1 MANVCITMPK
11 KGEGQA
17 LFNNLKKEF
26 GYQRAWELWSLSQ
39 SNSLMHG
46 KTFTRDSE
54 GYPVMGEFLEDSDVK
69 MFLSNEDI
77 THLLGK
83 KFPVV
88 SNTRSNYEDL
98 VSQANDFNNQPENK
112 DYIAIVDYY
121 NGDMLK
127 VKVQK
132 RNSENERKAIEQ
144 YGTIMLNNQIA
155 NILSPAGITI
165 DDITAA
171 ERAAGRVGITDFTKA
186 NNLAN
191 DAIHVIRVAN
201 DREGSQAI
209 GEEFSH
215 LVIGAYY
222 NEPLIQRALNSIMNE
237 STLMAILGDEYRDT
251 VDFQN
256 GDMRLVAEEAL
267 GKILRENLLAESL
280 GGPEEGNKVI
290 ERLLKYVRNKFKG
303 IDETQIVRAI
313 NEANSLMG
321 QFAKDLLNK
330 NLELTQER
338 VKQSRRD
345 AQFNALSDRID
356 TNIEILKKLKDVEVK
371 RLKIT
376 NYSRMS
382 NGAEAQAKQTK
393 KVNEL
398 IVLSN
403 ATLTEDEKKLR
414 IGIYNYAKNAI
425 AELQA
430 VEKSLTNNTSFGNIR
445 RARSYVQSYAGFLQD
460 LRDAI
465 QQSKEDEENIDYLT
479 DIQLPD
485 GTVVS
490 MQDVL
495 DDLTTISNEVVTRYA
510 RLARNKLIEFMKPA
524 FGEIQVD
531 GKPIDV
537 EAVIRQAEADISFSD
552 MFFDTM
558 SASSDTYLQA
568 LGKITKDRMDR
579 ARETTIDDT
588 RRIQLLM
595 QYADKHGITTF
606 NWMFEKDSKGNKS
619 GNYIS
624 KINQALFDEE
634 KAALMKRLDEKY
646 GKNPK
651 GPNARAKINEYRE
664 WIKENASADDANIP
678 KDIEKYHS
686 KEWQAIQND
695 PVKKYILD
703 EFLAIKR
710 EADDLYP
717 SNRVSTNKAIQMRKS
732 RSNRIIESVMHPTR
746 IVDNLRESIKNDFL
760 DSQDDDSMFGVTR
773 KGMTNFDNTEYM
785 TLPVLYTNRLKD
797 PNEITEDVFGSLMAY
812 KYSANVYHQM
822 ESIVDSIEVAR
833 FWVTDG
839 YRKTLQTR
847 GDNKLTETMQV
858 AGHTIT
864 NKIYKASTQIEAK
877 LNEFV
882 ESQIY
887 HRYIKDEGTI
897 GKINVAKAGNWFMKL
912 SSAAQ
917 LSFNWLTNSANVV
930 TGLAMTNIEAAAG
943 EYFTAKQLAS
953 ADSAYFGLLPSMMA
967 ELGNRYK
974 TNKLDLFNELFNIK
988 QNYGKNIKGN
998 QLQSILQ
1005 KMFGETIAYLGQ
1017 EAGDHWLYDRI
1028 AIAMAKNIKVRV
1040 PKAVKK
1046 VAKITGLKKAEEVLA
1061 KIIEDSEQLYLSED
1075 ESHYVNRQTGT
1086 ESARVTSVLAA
1097 DDSDLA
1103 FHETHEDGTPNNW
1116 ITPSTNIGTGID
1128 ELIRDFFQ
1136 GEFVKSGKNWHHN
1149 SGLEIDKAFPNA
1161 KKEQL
1166 THLLDQL
1173 ETLKAEF
1180 DRKGLTVTARDVV
1193 ASGTIEI
1200 TKNGKVKRLNVS
1212 GTIDLLLHDK
1222 QGNFYIYDIKTHRG
1236 KIDGQKRRKWAGQLS
1251 LYKQLLEQKYGI
1263 QVKGIAI
1270 LPVKVTYPTPIGE
1283 YTAGEEG
1290 KVTYTESDN
1299 NQLLIDGHE
1308 FKGANPDLEEIIPM
1322 TEHKF
1327 NIDYADLGK
1336 NQRYIAEAE
1345 EKDTKIISLWDALEI
1360 SDVFDGNSTIKKL
1373 GVPKDTTLA
1382 DGSVLDLGL
1391 ISRQMADV
1399 HIDTFGAYNEE
1410 DSNAANRIVLGR
1422 ALMQMRKWIK
1432 PQFNRRF
1439 QKAQP
1444 NLITSKTK
1452 EGYYRTL
1459 VNVINEIRRGEV
1471 QLMELKEQ
1479 LSPEEYANIK
1489 RALFEL
1495 FQFFMCW
1502 AVLNLAPWGD
1512 DKKRPWLAKYLEYM
1526 ANREF
1531 HELGMLT
1538 PSLTMVNEVSKT
1550 VREPFSCMSTMKSI
1564 TALANSIITPTDW
1577 TDELQSGPYKGSST
1591 LEKNIMKAPI
1601 PIVSWYKQ
1609 VNRFTGEIDTSTQY
1623 YAKPW

>member
-1 MANVCITMPK
+1 
-11 KGEGQA
+11 
-17 LFNNLKKEF
+17 
-26 GYQRAWELWSLSQ
+26 
-39 SNSLMHG
+39 
-46 KTFTRDSE
+46 
-54 GYPVMGEFLEDSDVK
+54 
-69 MFLSNEDI
+69 
-77 THLLGK
+77 
-83 KFPVV
+83 
-88 SNTRSNYEDL
+88 
-98 VSQANDFNNQPENK
+98 
-112 DYIAIVDYY
+112 
-121 NGDMLK
+121 
-127 VKVQK
+127 
-132 RNSENERKAIEQ
+132 
-144 YGTIMLNNQIA
+144 
-155 NILSPAGITI
+155 
-165 DDITAA
+165 
-171 ERAAGRVGITDFTKA
+171 
-186 NNLAN
+186 
-191 DAIHVIRVAN
+191 
-201 DREGSQAI
+201 
-209 GEEFSH
+209 
-215 LVIGAYY
+215 
-222 NEPLIQRALNSIMNE
+222 
-237 STLMAILGDEYRDT
+237 
-251 VDFQN
+251 
-256 GDMRLVAEEAL
+256 
-267 GKILRENLLAESL
+267 
-280 GGPEEGNKVI
+280 
-290 ERLLKYVRNKFKG
+290 
-303 IDETQIVRAI
+303 
-313 NEANSLMG
+313 
-321 QFAKDLLNK
+321 
-330 NLELTQER
+330 
-338 VKQSRRD
+338 
-345 AQFNALSDRID
+345 
-356 TNIEILKKLKDVEVK
+356 
-371 RLKIT
+371 
-376 NYSRMS
+376 
-382 NGAEAQAKQTK
+382 
-393 KVNEL
+393 
-398 IVLSN
+398 
-403 ATLTEDEKKLR
+403 
-414 IGIYNYAKNAI
+414 
-425 AELQA
+425 
-430 VEKSLTNNTSFGNIR
+430 
-445 RARSYVQSYAGFLQD
+445 
-460 LRDAI
+460 
-465 QQSKEDEENIDYLT
+465 
-479 DIQLPD
+479 
-485 GTVVS
+485 
-490 MQDVL
+490 
-495 DDLTTISNEVVTRYA
+495 
-510 RLARNKLIEFMKPA
+510 
-524 FGEIQVD
+524 
-531 GKPIDV
+531 
-537 EAVIRQAEADISFSD
+537 
-552 MFFDTM
+552 
-558 SASSDTYLQA
+558 
-568 LGKITKDRMDR
+568 
-579 ARETTIDDT
+579 
-588 RRIQLLM
+588 
-595 QYADKHGITTF
+595 
-606 NWMFEKDSKGNKS
+606 
-619 GNYIS
+619 
-624 KINQALFDEE
+624 
-634 KAALMKRLDEKY
+634 MKRLDEKY
-646 GKNPK
+646 GENPK
-651 GPNARAKINEYRE
+651 GPNARAKITEYRA
-664 WIKENASADDANIP
+664 WIEENASADDANIP

-686 KEWQAIQND
+686 KAWQAIQND
-695 PVKKYILD
+695 PIKKHILD
-703 EFLAIKR
+703 EFLALKR

-732 RSNRIIESVMHPTR
+732 KGNRIIESAMHPTR
-746 IVDNLRESIKNDFL
+746 IVENLKESIKNDLL
-760 DSQDDDSMFGVTR
+760 DSQDDDSIFGVTR

-822 ESIVDSIEVAR
+822 ESIVDPIEVAR
-833 FWVTDG
+833 FWITDG

-858 AGHTIT
+858 AGHTVT

-887 HRYIKDEGTI
+887 RRYIKDEGTI

-943 EYFTAKQLAS
+943 EHFTAKQLAS
-953 ADSAYFGLLPSMMA
+953 ADSAYFGLLPSMIA

-988 QNYGKNIKGN
+988 QNYGQNIKSN
-998 QLQSILQ
+998 QLKNILQ
-1005 KMFGETIAYLGQ
+1005 KMFGETLAYLGQ

-1040 PKAVKK
+1040 PKVIKK
-1046 VAKITGLKKAEEVLA
+1046 VAKVTGLKKAEEVLA
-1061 KIIEDSEQLYLSED
+1061 KIIEDSEQHYLSED
-1075 ESHYVNRQTGT
+1075 GSHYVDRQTSI

-1097 DDSDLA
+1097 DDADLA

-1116 ITPSTNIGTGID
+1116 IVPSTNIGTGID

-1136 GEFVKSGKNWHHN
+1136 GEFVKAGKDWHHN

-1173 ETLKAEF
+1173 EALKAEF

-1212 GTIDLLLHDK
+1212 GTVDLLLHDK

-1236 KIDGQKRRKWAGQLS
+1236 KIDGHKRRKWSGQLS

-1263 QVKGIAI
+1263 QVKGLAI

-1283 YTAGEEG
+1283 YTAEKEG
-1290 KVTYTESDN
+1290 KATYTEGDN
-1299 NQLLIDGHE
+1299 HQLMIDGHE

-1327 NIDYADLGK
+1327 DIDYADLGK
-1336 NQRYIAEAE
+1336 NQRYVAEPE
-1345 EKDTKIISLWDALEI
+1345 EKDTKVMSLWDALEV

-1373 GVPKDTTLA
+1373 GVPEGTTLA
-1382 DGSVLDLGL
+1382 DGSALNLGL

-1444 NLITSKTK
+1444 NLITGKTK

-1459 VNVINEIRRGEV
+1459 VNVMNEIRRGEV

-1502 AVLNLAPWGD
+1502 AVLNLAPWED

-1531 HELGMLT
+1531 HELGMLA
-1538 PSLTMVNEVSKT
+1538 PSLTMVDEVSKT
-1550 VREPFSCMSTMKSI
+1550 VREPFSCMSTMKNI
-1564 TALANSIITPTDW
+1564 TALVNSIITPADW

-1601 PIVSWYKQ
+1601 PVVSWYKQ
-1609 VNRFTGEIDTSTQY
+1609 INKFTGNIDTSTQY

>member
-26 GYQRAWELWSLSQ
+26 GYKRAWELWSLSQ
-39 SNSLMHG
+39 SDSLMQG
-46 KTFTRDSE
+46 KSFTRDSE
-54 GYPVMGEFLEDSDVK
+54 GYPVMGEFLDDSDVK
-69 MFLSNEDI
+69 LFLSNEDV

-83 KFPVV
+83 KFSVV

-98 VSQANDFNNQPENK
+98 VSQANYFNNQPENK
-112 DYIAIVDYY
+112 DYIAIVDYHED
-121 NGDMLK
+121 NMLK
-127 VKVQK
+127 VKIQK
-132 RNSENERKAIEQ
+132 RNSENERTAVEQ
-144 YGTIMLNNQIA
+144 YGTIMLNNQVA
-155 NILSPAGITI
+155 NILAPTGITI
-165 DDITAA
+165 DDITDA
-171 ERAAGRVGITDFTKA
+171 ERSSGRVGVTDFTKA

-191 DAIHVIRVAN
+191 DAIHIIRVAN

-215 LVIGAYY
+215 LVIGAFY

-237 STLMAILGDEYRDT
+237 PTLMAILGDEYDSV

-256 GDMRLVAEEAL
+256 GDMELVAEEAL

-280 GGPEEGNKVI
+280 GGPEEGNKVM
-290 ERLLKYVRNKFKG
+290 ERLLKFIRNKFKG
-303 IDETQIVRAI
+303 LDEAQIVRAI

-330 NLELTQER
+330 NLELTQQR
-338 VKQSRRD
+338 VKQSVRA

-356 TNIEILKKLKDVEVK
+356 TNIEILKKLKDIEVK

-403 ATLTEDEKKLR
+403 SKLSEDEKKLR

-430 VEKSLTNNTSFGNIR
+430 VEKSLTDSTSFGNIR
-445 RARSYVQSYAGFLQD
+445 RARSYVQSYAAFLQD

-465 QQSKEDEENIDYLT
+465 QLSKEDDENVDYLT

-490 MQDVL
+490 MQGVL
-495 DDLTTISNEVVTRYA
+495 DDLTSISNEVVSRYA
-510 RLARNKLIEFMKPA
+510 RLARGKLVEFMKPA
-524 FGEIQVD
+524 FRDIKID

-537 EAVIRQAEADISFSD
+537 EAVIRQAEADISFTD

-568 LGKITKDRMDR
+568 LANITKDRMDK
-579 ARETTIDDT
+579 ARETTIDDS

-606 NWMFEKDSKGNKS
+606 DWMFEKDSKGNKS
-619 GNYIS
+619 GNYVS
-624 KINQALFDEE
+624 RINQALFDEE
-634 KAALMKRLDEKY
+634 KAALIERLNSKY
-646 GKNPK
+646 GENPK
-651 GPNARAKINEYRE
+651 GADARAKISEFKQ
-664 WIKENASADDANIP
+664 WLAENASEDDANVP
-678 KDIEKYHS
+678 KDIDKYHS
-686 KEWQAIQND
+686 RAWTAIQND
-695 PVKKYILD
+695 PVKKHILD
-703 EFLAIKR
+703 EFLALKR

-732 RSNRIIESVMHPTR
+732 SGNRFIESAMHPTR
-746 IVDNLRESIKNDFL
+746 IIENLKEGMKNTFL
-760 DSQDDDSMFGVTR
+760 DSQDDDSIFGVTR

-822 ESIVDSIEVAR
+822 ESIVDPIEVAR

-839 YRKTLQTR
+839 YRKTLLTR

-858 AGHTIT
+858 AGHTVT

-897 GKINVAKAGNWFMKL
+897 GKINVAKAGNWFMRL

-943 EYFTAKQLAS
+943 EHFTAKQLAS

-967 ELGNRYK
+967 ELGGRYK

-988 QNYGKNIKGN
+988 QNYGQSIKSN
-998 QLQSILQ
+998 QLRSILQ
-1005 KMFGETIAYLGQ
+1005 KVFGETIAYLGQ

-1040 PKAVKK
+1040 PKVIKK
-1046 VAKITGLKKAEEVLA
+1046 VAKVTGLTRAEEVIQ
-1061 KIIEDSEQLYLSED
+1061 KIIEDSEQTYLSED
-1075 ESHYVNRQTGT
+1075 GTHYVDRQTST

-1097 DDSDLA
+1097 DDADLA
-1103 FHETHEDGTPNNW
+1103 FHETHEDGSPNNW
-1116 ITPSTNIGTGID
+1116 ITPSTNIGNGID

-1136 GEFVKSGKNWHHN
+1136 GEFAKAGDKWHHN
-1149 SGLEIDKAFPNA
+1149 SGQEIDKAFPNA

-1166 THLLDQL
+1166 NLLLDQL
-1173 ETLKAEF
+1173 EALKEEF
-1180 DRKGLTVTARDVV
+1180 DRKGLTVTARNIV

-1200 TKNGKVKRLNVS
+1200 TKNGKIKRLNVS
-1212 GTIDLLLHDK
+1212 GTVDLLLHDK

-1236 KIDGQKRRKWAGQLS
+1236 KIDGQKRRKWSGQLS

-1263 QVKGIAI
+1263 QVKGLAI
-1270 LPVKVTYPTPIGE
+1270 LPVKVTYPTPVGE

-1290 KVTYTESDN
+1290 KVTYTEGDN
-1299 NQLLIDGHE
+1299 HQLLIDGHE
-1308 FKGANPDLEEIIPM
+1308 FKGANPNLEDIIPIS
-1322 TEHKF
+1322 EHKF
-1327 NIDYADLGK
+1327 DIDYANLGK
-1336 NQRYIAEAE
+1336 NQRYVAEAE
-1345 EKDTKIISLWDALEI
+1345 EKDTKVMTLWDALEV
-1360 SDVFDGNSTIKKL
+1360 SDVFEGNSTIKKL
-1373 GVPKDTTLA
+1373 GVPEGTTLA
-1382 DGSVLDLGL
+1382 DGSALDLGL
-1391 ISRQMADV
+1391 ISRQIADV

-1444 NLITSKTK
+1444 NLITGKTK

-1459 VNVINEIRRGEV
+1459 VNIANEIRRGEV

-1479 LSPEEYANIK
+1479 LDPEEYANIK

-1531 HELGMLT
+1531 HELGMLA
-1538 PSLTMVNEVSKT
+1538 PSLTMVEEVSKT
-1550 VREPFSCMSTMKSI
+1550 VREPFSCMSTMKGI
-1564 TALANSIITPTDW
+1564 TALVNSIITPADW

-1591 LEKNIMKAPI
+1591 LEKNLMKAPI
-1601 PIVSWYKQ
+1601 PIISWYKQ
-1609 VNRFTGEIDTSTQY
+1609 INKFTGDIDTSTQY

>member
-26 GYQRAWELWSLSQ
+26 GYKRAWELWSLSQ
-39 SNSLMHG
+39 SDSLMQG
-46 KTFTRDSE
+46 KSFTRDSE
-54 GYPVMGEFLEDSDVK
+54 GYPVMGEFLDDSDVK
-69 MFLSNEDI
+69 LFLSNEDV

-83 KFPVV
+83 KFSVV

-98 VSQANDFNNQPENK
+98 VSQANYFNNQPENK
-112 DYIAIVDYY
+112 DYIAIVDYHED
-121 NGDMLK
+121 NMLK
-127 VKVQK
+127 VKIQK
-132 RNSENERKAIEQ
+132 RNSENERTAVEQ
-144 YGTIMLNNQIA
+144 YGTIMLNNQVA
-155 NILSPAGITI
+155 NILAPTGITI
-165 DDITAA
+165 DDITDA
-171 ERAAGRVGITDFTKA
+171 ERSSGRVGVTDFTKA

-191 DAIHVIRVAN
+191 DAIHIIRVAN

-215 LVIGAYY
+215 LVIGAFY

-237 STLMAILGDEYRDT
+237 PTLMAILGDEYDSV

-256 GDMRLVAEEAL
+256 GDMELVAEEAL

-280 GGPEEGNKVI
+280 GGPEEGNKVM
-290 ERLLKYVRNKFKG
+290 ERLLKFIRNKFKG
-303 IDETQIVRAI
+303 LDEAQIVRAI

-330 NLELTQER
+330 NLELTQQR
-338 VKQSRRD
+338 VKQSVRA

-356 TNIEILKKLKDVEVK
+356 TNIEILKKLKDIEVK

-403 ATLTEDEKKLR
+403 SKLSEDEKKLR

-430 VEKSLTNNTSFGNIR
+430 VEKSLTDSTSFGNIR
-445 RARSYVQSYAGFLQD
+445 RARSYVQSYAAFLQD

-465 QQSKEDEENIDYLT
+465 QLSKEDDENVDYLT

-490 MQDVL
+490 MQGVL
-495 DDLTTISNEVVTRYA
+495 DDLTSISNEVVSRYA
-510 RLARNKLIEFMKPA
+510 RLARGKLVEFMKPA
-524 FGEIQVD
+524 FRDIKID

-537 EAVIRQAEADISFSD
+537 EAVIRQAEADISFTD

-568 LGKITKDRMDR
+568 LANITKDRMDK
-579 ARETTIDDT
+579 ARETTIDDS

-606 NWMFEKDSKGNKS
+606 DWMFEKDSKGNKS
-619 GNYIS
+619 GNYVS
-624 KINQALFDEE
+624 RINQALFDEE
-634 KAALMKRLDEKY
+634 KAALIERLNSKY
-646 GKNPK
+646 GENPK
-651 GPNARAKINEYRE
+651 GADARAKISEFKQ
-664 WIKENASADDANIP
+664 WLAENASEDDANVP
-678 KDIEKYHS
+678 KDIDKYHS
-686 KEWQAIQND
+686 RAWTAIQND
-695 PVKKYILD
+695 PVKKHILD
-703 EFLAIKR
+703 EFLALKR

-732 RSNRIIESVMHPTR
+732 SGNRFIESAIHPTR
-746 IVDNLRESIKNDFL
+746 IIENLKEGMKNTFL
-760 DSQDDDSMFGVTR
+760 DSQDDDSIFGVTR

-822 ESIVDSIEVAR
+822 ESIVDPIEVAR

-839 YRKTLQTR
+839 YRKTLLTR

-858 AGHTIT
+858 AGHTVT

-897 GKINVAKAGNWFMKL
+897 GKINVAKAGNWFMRL

-943 EYFTAKQLAS
+943 EHFTAKQLAS

-967 ELGNRYK
+967 ELGGRYK

-988 QNYGKNIKGN
+988 QNYGQSIKSN
-998 QLQSILQ
+998 QLRSILQ
-1005 KMFGETIAYLGQ
+1005 KVFGETIAYLGQ

-1040 PKAVKK
+1040 PKVIKK
-1046 VAKITGLKKAEEVLA
+1046 VAKVTGLTRAEEVIQ
-1061 KIIEDSEQLYLSED
+1061 KIIEDSEQTYLSED
-1075 ESHYVNRQTGT
+1075 GTHYVDRQTST

-1097 DDSDLA
+1097 DDADLA
-1103 FHETHEDGTPNNW
+1103 FHETHEDGSPNNW
-1116 ITPSTNIGTGID
+1116 ITPSTNIGNGID

-1136 GEFVKSGKNWHHN
+1136 GEFAKAGDEWHHN
-1149 SGLEIDKAFPNA
+1149 SGQEIDKAFPNA

-1166 THLLDQL
+1166 NLLLDQL
-1173 ETLKAEF
+1173 EALKEEF
-1180 DRKGLTVTARDVV
+1180 DRKGLTVTARNIV

-1200 TKNGKVKRLNVS
+1200 TKNGKIKRLNVS
-1212 GTIDLLLHDK
+1212 GTVDLLLHDK

-1236 KIDGQKRRKWAGQLS
+1236 KIDGQKRRKWSGQLS

-1263 QVKGIAI
+1263 QVKGLAI
-1270 LPVKVTYPTPIGE
+1270 LPVKVTYPTPVGE

-1290 KVTYTESDN
+1290 KVTYTEGDN
-1299 NQLLIDGHE
+1299 HQLLIDGHE
-1308 FKGANPDLEEIIPM
+1308 FKGANPNLEDIIPIS
-1322 TEHKF
+1322 EHKF
-1327 NIDYADLGK
+1327 DIDYANLGK
-1336 NQRYIAEAE
+1336 NQRYVAEAE
-1345 EKDTKIISLWDALEI
+1345 EKDTKVMTLWDALEV
-1360 SDVFDGNSTIKKL
+1360 SDVFEGNSTIKKL
-1373 GVPKDTTLA
+1373 GVPEGTTLA
-1382 DGSVLDLGL
+1382 DGSALDLGL
-1391 ISRQMADV
+1391 ISRQIADV

-1444 NLITSKTK
+1444 NLITGKTK

-1459 VNVINEIRRGEV
+1459 VNIANEIRRGEV

-1479 LSPEEYANIK
+1479 LDPEEYANIK

-1531 HELGMLT
+1531 HELGMLA
-1538 PSLTMVNEVSKT
+1538 PSLTMVEEVSKT
-1550 VREPFSCMSTMKSI
+1550 VREPFSCMSTMKGI
-1564 TALANSIITPTDW
+1564 TALVNSIITPADW

-1591 LEKNIMKAPI
+1591 LEKNLMKAPI
-1601 PIVSWYKQ
+1601 PIISWYKQ
-1609 VNRFTGEIDTSTQY
+1609 INKFTGDIDTSTQY

>member
-26 GYQRAWELWSLSQ
+26 GYKRAWELWSLSQ
-39 SNSLMHG
+39 SDSLMQG
-46 KTFTRDSE
+46 KSFTRDSE
-54 GYPVMGEFLEDSDVK
+54 GYPVMGEFLDDSDVK
-69 MFLSNEDI
+69 LFLSNEDV

-83 KFPVV
+83 KFSVV

-98 VSQANDFNNQPENK
+98 VSQANYFNNQPENK
-112 DYIAIVDYY
+112 DYIAIVDYHED
-121 NGDMLK
+121 NMLK
-127 VKVQK
+127 VKIQK
-132 RNSENERKAIEQ
+132 RNSENERTAVEQ
-144 YGTIMLNNQIA
+144 YGTIMLNNQVA
-155 NILSPAGITI
+155 NILAPTGITI
-165 DDITAA
+165 DDITDA
-171 ERAAGRVGITDFTKA
+171 ERSSGRVGVTDFTKA

-191 DAIHVIRVAN
+191 DAIHIIRVAN

-215 LVIGAYY
+215 LVIGAFY

-237 STLMAILGDEYRDT
+237 PTLMAILGDEYDSV

-256 GDMRLVAEEAL
+256 GDMELVAEEAL

-280 GGPEEGNKVI
+280 GGPEEGNKVM
-290 ERLLKYVRNKFKG
+290 ERLLKFIRNKFKG
-303 IDETQIVRAI
+303 LDEAQIVRAI

-330 NLELTQER
+330 NLELTQQR
-338 VKQSRRD
+338 VKQSVRA

-356 TNIEILKKLKDVEVK
+356 TNIEILKKLKDIEVK

-403 ATLTEDEKKLR
+403 SKLSEDEKKLR

-430 VEKSLTNNTSFGNIR
+430 VEKSLTDSTSFGNIR
-445 RARSYVQSYAGFLQD
+445 RARSYVQSYAAFLQD

-465 QQSKEDEENIDYLT
+465 QLSKEDDENVDYLT

-490 MQDVL
+490 MQGVL
-495 DDLTTISNEVVTRYA
+495 DDLTSISNEVVSRYA
-510 RLARNKLIEFMKPA
+510 RLARGKLVEFMKPA
-524 FGEIQVD
+524 FRDIKID

-537 EAVIRQAEADISFSD
+537 EAVIRQAEADISFTD

-568 LGKITKDRMDR
+568 LANITKDRMDK
-579 ARETTIDDT
+579 ARETTIDDS

-606 NWMFEKDSKGNKS
+606 DWMFEKDSKGNKS
-619 GNYIS
+619 GNYVS
-624 KINQALFDEE
+624 RINQALFDEE
-634 KAALMKRLDEKY
+634 KAALIERLNSKY
-646 GKNPK
+646 GENPK
-651 GPNARAKINEYRE
+651 GADARAKISEFKQ
-664 WIKENASADDANIP
+664 WLAENASEDDANVP
-678 KDIEKYHS
+678 KDIDKYHS
-686 KEWQAIQND
+686 RAWTAIQND
-695 PVKKYILD
+695 PVKKHILD
-703 EFLAIKR
+703 EFLALKR

-732 RSNRIIESVMHPTR
+732 SGNRFIESAMHPTR
-746 IVDNLRESIKNDFL
+746 IIENLKEGMKNTFL
-760 DSQDDDSMFGVTR
+760 DSQDDDSIFGVTR

-822 ESIVDSIEVAR
+822 ESIVDPIEVAR

-839 YRKTLQTR
+839 YRKTLLTR

-858 AGHTIT
+858 AGHTVT

-897 GKINVAKAGNWFMKL
+897 GKINVAKAGNWFMRL

-943 EYFTAKQLAS
+943 EHFTAKQLAS

-967 ELGNRYK
+967 ELGGRYK

-988 QNYGKNIKGN
+988 QNYGQSIKSN
-998 QLQSILQ
+998 QLRSILQ
-1005 KMFGETIAYLGQ
+1005 KVFGETIAYLGQ

-1040 PKAVKK
+1040 PKVIKK
-1046 VAKITGLKKAEEVLA
+1046 VAKVTGLTRAEEVIQ
-1061 KIIEDSEQLYLSED
+1061 KIIEDSEQTYLSED
-1075 ESHYVNRQTGT
+1075 GTHYVDRQTST

-1097 DDSDLA
+1097 DDADLA
-1103 FHETHEDGTPNNW
+1103 FHETHEDGSPNNW
-1116 ITPSTNIGTGID
+1116 ITPSTNIGNGID

-1136 GEFVKSGKNWHHN
+1136 GEFAKAGDEWHHN
-1149 SGLEIDKAFPNA
+1149 SGQEIDKAFPNA

-1166 THLLDQL
+1166 NLLLDQL
-1173 ETLKAEF
+1173 EALKEEF
-1180 DRKGLTVTARDVV
+1180 DRKGLTVTARNIV

-1200 TKNGKVKRLNVS
+1200 TKNGKIKRLNVS
-1212 GTIDLLLHDK
+1212 GTVDLLLHDK

-1236 KIDGQKRRKWAGQLS
+1236 KIDGQKRRKWSGQLS

-1263 QVKGIAI
+1263 QVKGLAI
-1270 LPVKVTYPTPIGE
+1270 LPVKVTYPTPVGE

-1290 KVTYTESDN
+1290 KVTYTEGDN
-1299 NQLLIDGHE
+1299 HQLLIDGHE
-1308 FKGANPDLEEIIPM
+1308 FKGANPNLEDIIPIS
-1322 TEHKF
+1322 EHKF
-1327 NIDYADLGK
+1327 DIDYANLGK
-1336 NQRYIAEAE
+1336 NQRYVAEAE
-1345 EKDTKIISLWDALEI
+1345 EKDTKVMTLWDALEV
-1360 SDVFDGNSTIKKL
+1360 SDVFEGNSTIKKL
-1373 GVPKDTTLA
+1373 GVPEGTTLA
-1382 DGSVLDLGL
+1382 DGSALDLGL
-1391 ISRQMADV
+1391 ISRQIADV

-1444 NLITSKTK
+1444 NLITGKTK

-1459 VNVINEIRRGEV
+1459 VNIANEIRRGEV

-1479 LSPEEYANIK
+1479 LDPEEYANIK

-1531 HELGMLT
+1531 HELGMLA
-1538 PSLTMVNEVSKT
+1538 PSLTMVEEVSKT
-1550 VREPFSCMSTMKSI
+1550 VREPFSCMSTMKGI
-1564 TALANSIITPTDW
+1564 TALVNSIITPADW

-1591 LEKNIMKAPI
+1591 LEKNLMKAPI
-1601 PIVSWYKQ
+1601 PIISWYKQ
-1609 VNRFTGEIDTSTQY
+1609 INKFTGDIDTSTQY

>member
-39 SNSLMHG
+39 SNSLMQG
-46 KTFTRDSE
+46 KSFTRDSE

-77 THLLGK
+77 TYLLGK

-98 VSQANDFNNQPENK
+98 VSQANDFNNKPENK

-121 NGDMLK
+121 NDDMLK

-132 RNSENERKAIEQ
+132 RNSENERRAIEQ
-144 YGTIMLNNQIA
+144 YGTIMLNNQVA
-155 NILSPAGITI
+155 NILAPAGITI

-191 DAIHVIRVAN
+191 DAIHIIRVAN
-201 DREGSQAI
+201 DMEGSQAI

-237 STLMAILGDEYRDT
+237 ATLMAILGDEYQNT

-290 ERLLKYVRNKFKG
+290 ERLIKYVRNKFKG
-303 IDETQIVRAI
+303 IDEAQIVRAI

-330 NLELTQER
+330 NLELTQKR

-356 TNIEILKKLKDVEVK
+356 TNIEILKKLKDIEVK

-398 IVLSN
+398 IVLS
-403 ATLTEDEKKLR
+403 TSKLTEDEKKLR

-430 VEKSLTNNTSFGNIR
+430 VEKSLTNSTSFGSIR

-479 DIQLPD
+479 DIQLSD
-485 GTVVS
+485 GTIVS
-490 MQDVL
+490 MQTVL
-495 DDLTTISNEVVTRYA
+495 DDLTTISNEVVTRYV
-510 RLARNKLIEFMKPA
+510 RLARNKLTEFMKPA
-524 FGEIQVD
+524 FGNIQID

-537 EAVIRQAEADISFSD
+537 EAIIRQADSDISFSD

-568 LGKITKDRMDR
+568 LAKITKDRMDR

-595 QYADKHGITTF
+595 QYADKHGITKF
-606 NWMFEKDSKGNKS
+606 DWMFEKDSKGNKS
-619 GNYIS
+619 GNYVS

-634 KAALMKRLDEKY
+634 KADLMKRLDEKY
-646 GKNPK
+646 GEKPK
-651 GPNARAKINEYRE
+651 GPDARAKITEYRE
-664 WIKENASADDANIP
+664 WIEENASADDANIP
-678 KDIEKYHS
+678 KDIEKYRS
-686 KEWQAIQND
+686 KEWQAIQSD
-695 PVKKYILD
+695 PIKKHILD
-703 EFLAIKR
+703 EFLALKR

-732 RSNRIIESVMHPTR
+732 KGNRIIELVSHPTK
-746 IVDNLRESIKNDFL
+746 IIENLKESIKNDFL
-760 DSQDDDSMFGVTR
+760 DSQDDDSIFGVTR

-785 TLPVLYTNRLKD
+785 TLPVLYTNRLKN
-797 PNEITEDVFGSLMAY
+797 PNEITEDIFGSLMAY
-812 KYSANVYHQM
+812 KYAANVYHQM
-822 ESIVDSIEVAR
+822 ESIVDPIEVAR

-858 AGHTIT
+858 AGHVVT
-864 NKIYKASTQIEAK
+864 NKVYKASTQIEAK

-897 GKINVAKAGNWFMKL
+897 GKINIAKAGNWFMKL

-917 LSFNWLTNSANVV
+917 LSFNWLTNSANVA

-953 ADSAYFGLLPSMMA
+953 ADKAYFGLLPSMMS
-967 ELGNRYK
+967 ELGSRYK

-988 QNYGKNIKGN
+988 QNYGRNIKSN
-998 QLQSILQ
+998 QLKSILQ

-1040 PKAVKK
+1040 PKIVNK
-1046 VAKITGLKKAEEVLA
+1046 VAKITGLKKAEEVIE
-1061 KIIEDSEQLYLSED
+1061 KIIEDSEQTYLSED
-1075 ESHYVNRQTGT
+1075 NTHYINKQTSV
-1086 ESARVTSVLAA
+1086 ESARVTSILAA

-1136 GEFVKSGKNWHHN
+1136 GEFVKAGEDWHHN

-1173 ETLKAEF
+1173 EALKEEF

-1212 GTIDLLLHDK
+1212 GTVDLLLHDK

-1236 KIDGQKRRKWAGQLS
+1236 KIDGQKRRKWSGQLS

-1283 YTAGEEG
+1283 YTNEEEG
-1290 KVTYTESDN
+1290 KVTYTEGDN
-1299 NQLLIDGHE
+1299 HQLMIDGHE

-1327 NIDYADLGK
+1327 NIDFADLGK
-1336 NQRYIAEAE
+1336 NQRYVAEPE
-1345 EKDTKIISLWDALEI
+1345 EKDTKVVSLWDALEV

-1373 GVPKDTTLA
+1373 GVPEGTTLA
-1382 DGSVLDLGL
+1382 DGSALDLGL
-1391 ISRQMADV
+1391 ISRQIADI

-1410 DSNAANRIVLGR
+1410 DSNAANRLVLGR

-1444 NLITSKTK
+1444 NLITGKTK

-1459 VNVINEIRRGEV
+1459 VNVVNEIRRGEV

-1502 AVLNLAPWGD
+1502 AVLNLIPWDD

-1526 ANREF
+1526 ANREY

-1538 PSLTMVNEVSKT
+1538 PSLTMVQEVSKT

-1564 TALANSIITPTDW
+1564 TSLANSIITPSDW
-1577 TDELQSGPYKGSST
+1577 TDELQSGPYKGNST

-1609 VNRFTGEIDTSTQY
+1609 INKFTGDIDTSTQY

>member
-26 GYQRAWELWSLSQ
+26 GYKRAWELWSLSQ
-39 SNSLMHG
+39 SDSLMQG
-46 KTFTRDSE
+46 KSFTRDSE
-54 GYPVMGEFLEDSDVK
+54 GYPVMGEFLDDSDVK
-69 MFLSNEDI
+69 LFLSNEDV

-83 KFPVV
+83 KFSVV

-98 VSQANDFNNQPENK
+98 VSQANYFNNQPENK
-112 DYIAIVDYY
+112 DYIAIVDYHED
-121 NGDMLK
+121 NMLK
-127 VKVQK
+127 VKIQK
-132 RNSENERKAIEQ
+132 RNSENERTAVEQ
-144 YGTIMLNNQIA
+144 YGTIMLNNQVA
-155 NILSPAGITI
+155 NILAPTGITI
-165 DDITAA
+165 DDITDA
-171 ERAAGRVGITDFTKA
+171 EKSSGRVGVTDFTKA

-191 DAIHVIRVAN
+191 DAIHIIRVAN

-215 LVIGAYY
+215 LVIGAFY

-237 STLMAILGDEYRDT
+237 PTLMAILGDEYDSV

-256 GDMRLVAEEAL
+256 GDMELVAEEAL

-280 GGPEEGNKVI
+280 GGPEEGNKVM
-290 ERLLKYVRNKFKG
+290 ERLLKFIRNKFKG
-303 IDETQIVRAI
+303 LDEAQIVRAI

-330 NLELTQER
+330 NLELTQQR
-338 VKQSRRD
+338 VKQSVRA

-356 TNIEILKKLKDVEVK
+356 TNIEILKKLKDIEVK

-382 NGAEAQAKQTK
+382 NSAEAQAKQTK

-403 ATLTEDEKKLR
+403 SKLSEDEKKLR

-430 VEKSLTNNTSFGNIR
+430 VEKSLTDSTSFGNIR
-445 RARSYVQSYAGFLQD
+445 RARSYVQSYAAFLQD

-465 QQSKEDEENIDYLT
+465 QLSREDDENVDYLT

-490 MQDVL
+490 MQGVL
-495 DDLTTISNEVVTRYA
+495 DDLTSISNEVVSRYA
-510 RLARNKLIEFMKPA
+510 RLARGKLVEFMKPA
-524 FGEIQVD
+524 FRDIKID

-537 EAVIRQAEADISFSD
+537 EAVIRQAEADISFTD

-568 LGKITKDRMDR
+568 LANITKDRMDK
-579 ARETTIDDT
+579 ARETTIDDS

-606 NWMFEKDSKGNKS
+606 DWMFEKDSKGNKS
-619 GNYIS
+619 GNYVS
-624 KINQALFDEE
+624 RINQALFDEE
-634 KAALMKRLDEKY
+634 KAALIEGLNSKY
-646 GKNPK
+646 GENPK
-651 GPNARAKINEYRE
+651 GADARAKISEFKQ
-664 WIKENASADDANIP
+664 WLAENASEDDANVP
-678 KDIEKYHS
+678 KDIDKYHS
-686 KEWQAIQND
+686 RAWTAIQND
-695 PVKKYILD
+695 PVKKHILD
-703 EFLAIKR
+703 EFLALKR

-732 RSNRIIESVMHPTR
+732 SGNRFIESAMHPTR
-746 IVDNLRESIKNDFL
+746 IIENLKEGMKNTFL
-760 DSQDDDSMFGVTR
+760 DSQDDDSIFGVTR

-822 ESIVDSIEVAR
+822 ESIVDPIEVAR

-839 YRKTLQTR
+839 YRKTLLTR

-858 AGHTIT
+858 AGHTVT

-897 GKINVAKAGNWFMKL
+897 GKINVAKAGNWFMRL

-943 EYFTAKQLAS
+943 EHFTAKQLAS

-967 ELGNRYK
+967 ELGGRYK

-988 QNYGKNIKGN
+988 QNYGQSIKSN
-998 QLQSILQ
+998 QLRSILQ
-1005 KMFGETIAYLGQ
+1005 KVFGETIAYLGQ

-1040 PKAVKK
+1040 PKVIKK
-1046 VAKITGLKKAEEVLA
+1046 VAKVTGLTRAEEVIQ
-1061 KIIEDSEQLYLSED
+1061 KIIEDSEQTYLSED
-1075 ESHYVNRQTGT
+1075 GTHYVDRQTST

-1097 DDSDLA
+1097 DDADLA
-1103 FHETHEDGTPNNW
+1103 FHETHEDGSPNNW
-1116 ITPSTNIGTGID
+1116 ITPSTNIGNGID

-1136 GEFVKSGKNWHHN
+1136 GEFAKAGDEWHHN
-1149 SGLEIDKAFPNA
+1149 SGQEIDKAFPNA

-1166 THLLDQL
+1166 NLLLDQL
-1173 ETLKAEF
+1173 EALKEEF
-1180 DRKGLTVTARDVV
+1180 DRKGLTVTARNIV

-1200 TKNGKVKRLNVS
+1200 TKNGKIKRLNVS
-1212 GTIDLLLHDK
+1212 GTVDLLLHDK

-1236 KIDGQKRRKWAGQLS
+1236 KIDGQKRRKWSGQLS

-1263 QVKGIAI
+1263 QVKGLAI
-1270 LPVKVTYPTPIGE
+1270 LPVKVTYPTPVGE

-1290 KVTYTESDN
+1290 KVTYTEGDN
-1299 NQLLIDGHE
+1299 HQLLIDGHE
-1308 FKGANPDLEEIIPM
+1308 FKGANPNLEDIIPIS
-1322 TEHKF
+1322 EHKF
-1327 NIDYADLGK
+1327 DIDYANLGK
-1336 NQRYIAEAE
+1336 NQRYVAEAE
-1345 EKDTKIISLWDALEI
+1345 EKDTKVMTLWDALEV
-1360 SDVFDGNSTIKKL
+1360 SDVFEGNSTIKKL
-1373 GVPKDTTLA
+1373 GVPEGTTLA
-1382 DGSVLDLGL
+1382 DGSALDLGL
-1391 ISRQMADV
+1391 ISRQIADV

-1444 NLITSKTK
+1444 NLITGKTK

-1459 VNVINEIRRGEV
+1459 VNIANEIRRGEV

-1479 LSPEEYANIK
+1479 LDPEEYANIK

-1531 HELGMLT
+1531 HELGMLA
-1538 PSLTMVNEVSKT
+1538 PSLTMVEEVSKT
-1550 VREPFSCMSTMKSI
+1550 VREPFSCMSTMKGI
-1564 TALANSIITPTDW
+1564 TALVNSIVTPADW

-1591 LEKNIMKAPI
+1591 LEKNLMKAPI
-1601 PIVSWYKQ
+1601 PIISWYKQ
-1609 VNRFTGEIDTSTQY
+1609 INKFTGDIDTSTQY

>member
-26 GYQRAWELWSLSQ
+26 GYKRAWELWSLSQ
-39 SNSLMHG
+39 SDSLMQG
-46 KTFTRDSE
+46 KSFTRDSE
-54 GYPVMGEFLEDSDVK
+54 GYPVMGEFLDDSDVK
-69 MFLSNEDI
+69 LFLSNEDV

-83 KFPVV
+83 KFSVV

-98 VSQANDFNNQPENK
+98 VSQANYFNNQPENK
-112 DYIAIVDYY
+112 DYIAIVDYHED
-121 NGDMLK
+121 NMLK
-127 VKVQK
+127 VKIQK
-132 RNSENERKAIEQ
+132 RNSENERTAVEQ
-144 YGTIMLNNQIA
+144 YGTIMLNNQVA
-155 NILSPAGITI
+155 NILAPTGITI
-165 DDITAA
+165 DDITDA
-171 ERAAGRVGITDFTKA
+171 EKSSGRVGVTDFTKA

-191 DAIHVIRVAN
+191 DAIHIIRVAN

-215 LVIGAYY
+215 LVIGAFY

-237 STLMAILGDEYRDT
+237 PTLMAILGDEYDSV

-256 GDMRLVAEEAL
+256 GDMELVAEEAL

-280 GGPEEGNKVI
+280 GGPEEGNKVM
-290 ERLLKYVRNKFKG
+290 ERLLKFIRNKFKG
-303 IDETQIVRAI
+303 LDEAQIVRAI

-330 NLELTQER
+330 NLELTQQR
-338 VKQSRRD
+338 VKQSVRA

-356 TNIEILKKLKDVEVK
+356 TNIEILKKLKDIEVK

-403 ATLTEDEKKLR
+403 SKLSEDEKKLR

-430 VEKSLTNNTSFGNIR
+430 VEKSLTDSTSFGNIR
-445 RARSYVQSYAGFLQD
+445 RARSYVQSYAAFLQD

-465 QQSKEDEENIDYLT
+465 QLSKEDDENVDYLT

-490 MQDVL
+490 MQGVL
-495 DDLTTISNEVVTRYA
+495 DDLTSISNEVVSRYA
-510 RLARNKLIEFMKPA
+510 RLARGKLVEFMKPA
-524 FGEIQVD
+524 FRDIKID

-537 EAVIRQAEADISFSD
+537 EAVIRQAEADISFTD

-568 LGKITKDRMDR
+568 LANITKDRMDK
-579 ARETTIDDT
+579 ARETTIDDS

-606 NWMFEKDSKGNKS
+606 DWMFEKDSKGNKS
-619 GNYIS
+619 GNYVS
-624 KINQALFDEE
+624 RINQALFDEE
-634 KAALMKRLDEKY
+634 KAALIERLNSKY
-646 GKNPK
+646 GENPK
-651 GPNARAKINEYRE
+651 GADARAKISEFKQ
-664 WIKENASADDANIP
+664 WLAENASEDDANVP
-678 KDIEKYHS
+678 KDIDKYHS
-686 KEWQAIQND
+686 RAWTAIQND
-695 PVKKYILD
+695 PVKKHILD
-703 EFLAIKR
+703 EFLALKR

-732 RSNRIIESVMHPTR
+732 SGNRFIESAMHPTR
-746 IVDNLRESIKNDFL
+746 IIENLKEGMKNTFL
-760 DSQDDDSMFGVTR
+760 DSQDDDSIFGVTR

-822 ESIVDSIEVAR
+822 ESIVDPIEVAR

-839 YRKTLQTR
+839 YRKTLLTR

-858 AGHTIT
+858 AGHTVT

-897 GKINVAKAGNWFMKL
+897 GKINVAKAGNWFMRL

-943 EYFTAKQLAS
+943 EHFTAKQLAS

-967 ELGNRYK
+967 ELGGRYK

-988 QNYGKNIKGN
+988 QNYGQSIKSN
-998 QLQSILQ
+998 QLRSILQ
-1005 KMFGETIAYLGQ
+1005 KVFGETIAYLGQ

-1040 PKAVKK
+1040 PKVIKK
-1046 VAKITGLKKAEEVLA
+1046 VAKVTGLTRAEEVIQ
-1061 KIIEDSEQLYLSED
+1061 KIIEDSEQTYLSED
-1075 ESHYVNRQTGT
+1075 GTHYVDRQTST

-1097 DDSDLA
+1097 DDADLA
-1103 FHETHEDGTPNNW
+1103 FHETHEDGSPNNW
-1116 ITPSTNIGTGID
+1116 ITPSTNIGNGID

-1136 GEFVKSGKNWHHN
+1136 GEFAKAGDEWHHN
-1149 SGLEIDKAFPNA
+1149 SGQEIDKAFPNA

-1166 THLLDQL
+1166 NLLLDQL
-1173 ETLKAEF
+1173 EALKEEF

-1212 GTIDLLLHDK
+1212 GTVDLLLHDK

-1236 KIDGQKRRKWAGQLS
+1236 KIDGQKRRKWSGQLS

-1263 QVKGIAI
+1263 QVKGLAI
-1270 LPVKVTYPTPIGE
+1270 LPVKVTYPTPVGE

-1290 KVTYTESDN
+1290 KVTYTEGDN
-1299 NQLLIDGHE
+1299 HQLLIDGHE
-1308 FKGANPDLEEIIPM
+1308 FKGANPNLEDIIPIS
-1322 TEHKF
+1322 EHKF
-1327 NIDYADLGK
+1327 DIDYANLGK
-1336 NQRYIAEAE
+1336 NQRYVAEAE
-1345 EKDTKIISLWDALEI
+1345 EKDTKVMTLWDALEV
-1360 SDVFDGNSTIKKL
+1360 SDVFEGNSTIKKL
-1373 GVPKDTTLA
+1373 GVPEGTTLA
-1382 DGSVLDLGL
+1382 DGSALDLGL
-1391 ISRQMADV
+1391 ISRRIADV

-1444 NLITSKTK
+1444 NLITGKTK

-1459 VNVINEIRRGEV
+1459 VNIANEIRRGEV

-1479 LSPEEYANIK
+1479 LDPEEYANIK

-1512 DKKRPWLAKYLEYM
+1512 DKKRPWLAKYLEYI

-1531 HELGMLT
+1531 HELGMLA
-1538 PSLTMVNEVSKT
+1538 PSLTMVEEVSKT
-1550 VREPFSCMSTMKSI
+1550 VREPFSCMSTMKGI
-1564 TALANSIITPTDW
+1564 TALVNSIVTPADW

-1591 LEKNIMKAPI
+1591 LEKNLMKAPI
-1601 PIVSWYKQ
+1601 PIISWYKQ
-1609 VNRFTGEIDTSTQY
+1609 INKFTGDIDTSTQY

>member
-26 GYQRAWELWSLSQ
+26 GYKRAWELWSLSQ
-39 SNSLMHG
+39 SDSLMQG
-46 KTFTRDSE
+46 KSFTRDSE
-54 GYPVMGEFLEDSDVK
+54 GYPVMGEFLDDSDVK
-69 MFLSNEDI
+69 LFLSNEDV

-83 KFPVV
+83 KFSVV

-98 VSQANDFNNQPENK
+98 VSQANYFNNQPENK
-112 DYIAIVDYY
+112 DYIAIVDYHED
-121 NGDMLK
+121 NMLK
-127 VKVQK
+127 VKIQK
-132 RNSENERKAIEQ
+132 RNSENERTAVEQ
-144 YGTIMLNNQIA
+144 YGTIMLNNQVA
-155 NILSPAGITI
+155 NILAPTGITI
-165 DDITAA
+165 DDITDA
-171 ERAAGRVGITDFTKA
+171 EKSSGRVGVTDFTKA

-191 DAIHVIRVAN
+191 DAIHIIRVAN

-215 LVIGAYY
+215 LVIGAFY

-237 STLMAILGDEYRDT
+237 PTLMAILGDEYDSV

-256 GDMRLVAEEAL
+256 GDMELVAEEAL

-280 GGPEEGNKVI
+280 GGPEEGNKVM
-290 ERLLKYVRNKFKG
+290 ERLLKFIRNKFKG
-303 IDETQIVRAI
+303 LDEAQIVRAI

-330 NLELTQER
+330 NLELTQQR
-338 VKQSRRD
+338 VKQSVRA

-356 TNIEILKKLKDVEVK
+356 TNIEILKKLKDIEVK

-382 NGAEAQAKQTK
+382 NSAEAQAKQTK

-403 ATLTEDEKKLR
+403 SKLSEDEKKLR

-430 VEKSLTNNTSFGNIR
+430 VEKSLTDSTSFGNIR
-445 RARSYVQSYAGFLQD
+445 RARSYVQSYAAFLQD

-465 QQSKEDEENIDYLT
+465 QLSKEDDENVDYLT

-490 MQDVL
+490 MQGVL
-495 DDLTTISNEVVTRYA
+495 DDLTSISNEVVSRYA
-510 RLARNKLIEFMKPA
+510 RLARGKLVEFMKPA
-524 FGEIQVD
+524 FRDIKID

-537 EAVIRQAEADISFSD
+537 EAVIRQAEADISFTD

-568 LGKITKDRMDR
+568 LANITKDRMDK
-579 ARETTIDDT
+579 ARETTIDDS

-606 NWMFEKDSKGNKS
+606 DWMFEKDSKGNKS
-619 GNYIS
+619 GNYVS
-624 KINQALFDEE
+624 RINQALFDEE
-634 KAALMKRLDEKY
+634 KAALIEGLNSKY
-646 GKNPK
+646 GENPK
-651 GPNARAKINEYRE
+651 GADARAKISEFKQ
-664 WIKENASADDANIP
+664 WLAENASEDDANVP
-678 KDIEKYHS
+678 KDIDKYHS
-686 KEWQAIQND
+686 RAWTAIQND
-695 PVKKYILD
+695 PVKKHILD
-703 EFLAIKR
+703 EFLALKR

-732 RSNRIIESVMHPTR
+732 SGNRFIESAMHPTR
-746 IVDNLRESIKNDFL
+746 IIENLKEGMKNTFL
-760 DSQDDDSMFGVTR
+760 DSQDDDSIFGVTR

-822 ESIVDSIEVAR
+822 ESIVDPIEVAR

-839 YRKTLQTR
+839 YRKTLLTR

-858 AGHTIT
+858 AGHTVT

-897 GKINVAKAGNWFMKL
+897 GKINVAKAGNWFMRL

-943 EYFTAKQLAS
+943 EHFTAKQLAS
-953 ADSAYFGLLPSMMA
+953 ADGAYFGLLSSMMA
-967 ELGNRYK
+967 ELGGRYK

-988 QNYGKNIKGN
+988 QNYGWSIKSN
-998 QLQSILQ
+998 QLRSILQ
-1005 KMFGETIAYLGQ
+1005 KVFGETIAYLGQ

-1040 PKAVKK
+1040 PKVIKK
-1046 VAKITGLKKAEEVLA
+1046 VAKVTGLTRAEEVIQ
-1061 KIIEDSEQLYLSED
+1061 KIIEDSEQTYLSED
-1075 ESHYVNRQTGT
+1075 GSHYVNKQTST

-1097 DDSDLA
+1097 DDADLA
-1103 FHETHEDGTPNNW
+1103 FHETHEDGSPNNW
-1116 ITPSTNIGTGID
+1116 ITPSTNIGNGID

-1136 GEFVKSGKNWHHN
+1136 GEFAKAGDKWHHN
-1149 SGLEIDKAFPNA
+1149 SGQEIDKAFPNA

-1166 THLLDQL
+1166 NLLLDQL
-1173 ETLKAEF
+1173 EALKEEF
-1180 DRKGLTVTARDVV
+1180 DRKGLTVTARNIV

-1212 GTIDLLLHDK
+1212 GTVDLLLHDK

-1236 KIDGQKRRKWAGQLS
+1236 KIDGQKRRKWSGQLS

-1263 QVKGIAI
+1263 QVKGLAI
-1270 LPVKVTYPTPIGE
+1270 LPIKVTYPTPVGE

-1290 KVTYTESDN
+1290 KVTYTEGDN
-1299 NQLLIDGHE
+1299 HQLLIDGHE
-1308 FKGANPDLEEIIPM
+1308 FKGANPNLEDIIPIS
-1322 TEHKF
+1322 EHKF
-1327 NIDYADLGK
+1327 DIDYANLGK
-1336 NQRYIAEAE
+1336 NQRYVAEAE
-1345 EKDTKIISLWDALEI
+1345 EKDTKVMTLWDALEV
-1360 SDVFDGNSTIKKL
+1360 SDVFEGNSTIKKL
-1373 GVPKDTTLA
+1373 GVPEGTTLA
-1382 DGSVLDLGL
+1382 DGSALDLGL
-1391 ISRQMADV
+1391 ISRQIADV

-1444 NLITSKTK
+1444 NLITGKTK

-1459 VNVINEIRRGEV
+1459 VNIANEIRRGEV

-1479 LSPEEYANIK
+1479 LDPEEYANIK

-1531 HELGMLT
+1531 HELGMLA
-1538 PSLTMVNEVSKT
+1538 PSLTMVEEVSKT
-1550 VREPFSCMSTMKSI
+1550 VREPFSCMSTMKGI
-1564 TALANSIITPTDW
+1564 TALVNSIVTPADW

-1591 LEKNIMKAPI
+1591 LEKNLMKAPI
-1601 PIVSWYKQ
+1601 PIISWYKQ
-1609 VNRFTGEIDTSTQY
+1609 INKFTGDIDTSTQY